1 MKRNSV
7 MQETPRRTSDSA
19 AGFTLVEL
27 MLAMVVLIIGLL
39 GTATLLLSGL
49 MAGLQAEDLA
59 IANQFAKEGIESVFT
74 ARITNTI
81 PFSSVYNKSQGGIF
95 RDGYQPINALGP
107 DGLVN
112 TDVYASQPPL
122 EFKDPGKDNIYGTAD
137 DKYILYTRFSR
148 QILIQDY
155 PGDNTQR
162 VITVN
167 VQVTSR
173 GITNLVTSMTTVM
186 SPFN

>member
-112 TDVYASQPPL
+112 TDVYASQP
-122 EFKDPGKDNIYGTAD
+122 
-137 DKYILYTRFSR
+137 
-148 QILIQDY
+148 
-155 PGDNTQR
+155 
-162 VITVN
+162 
-167 VQVTSR
+167 
-173 GITNLVTSMTTVM
+173 
-186 SPFN
+186 